1 MTKVINF
8 FAEPS
13 GGKSTTAASLFVLM
27 KRANYKV
34 ELISER
40 AKELVYED
48 RTHQLTD
55 QLSLLAEQNKR
66 VARLIG
72 KVDWV
77 ITDSPLLLTKVY
89 APANYFNGFGRL
101 VYGVY
106 GSYDNIHVTVNR
118 TVRPYQPYG
127 RTQTEEQAAEL
138 KVKINKELQNYLE
151 WRSAMNYNPGPHYMI
166 DANPRCE
173 EVLADYLGLIWRE
186 PTQ

>member
-1 MTKVINF
+1 MAKIINF
-8 FAEPS
+8 FGAPS
-13 GGKSTTAASLFVLM
+13 DGKSTTAAALFVLM

-34 ELISER
+34 ELVTER

-48 RTHQLTD
+48 REHQLKD
-55 QLSLLAEQNKR
+55 QLSLLATQNKR
-66 VARLIG
+66 IDRLKD

-138 KVKINKELQNYLE
+138 KVKINSELTNYLE
-151 WRSAMNYNPGPHYMI
+151 WRSAMNYVPGPHYVI

-186 PTQ
+186 PEQ